1 MRGLY
6 NKGQTDEKDALSKKL
21 KENLESNV
29 IFSKSHN
36 YRVFNDIDIINS
48 RPHCGKG
55 KARPEAIKT
64 ALNYNYK
71 YEKKLFNNSYQ
82 TSRRTWWGVPVEYLW
97 WKILYT
103 LRFGSL

>member
-36 YRVFNDIDIINS
+36 YRVFDDIDIINS
-48 RPHCGKG
+48 RP
-55 KARPEAIKT
+55 
-64 ALNYNYK
+64 
-71 YEKKLFNNSYQ
+71 Q
-82 TSRRTWWGVPVEYLW
+82 
-97 WKILYT
+97 
-103 LRFGSL
+103 LR

>member
-82 TSRRTWWGVPVEYLW
+82 TSRRT
-97 WKILYT
+97 
-103 LRFGSL
+103 